1 MPIKYKNDTVD
12 NPLTPMSVA
21 GISERMILIPG
32 LIDFSFYSFKD
43 SLQLLKN
50 VAERRH
56 GAVIIAPY
64 SCWEQEVKFPIRSGE
79 VNDIVGKMHNK
90 DTVQLF
96 FQTGMYDGIDL
107 PGDACRLLIMDGD
120 TITRMITQRIKQ
132 GLSRGARGS
141 SDYCTDILLGKD
153 LTSWISLEIN
163 LSYFT
168 SATKVRIEIGKNVS
182 K

>member
-1 MPIKYKNDTVD
+1 MCNCFINKNKFTITPIQLILNNFPTFMNAKRKIYISVTISDDGDIIRTFDVTNSAVD

-50 VAERRH
+50 VAEKRH

-64 SCWEQEVKFPIRSGE
+64 SRWEQEVKFPRRSGE

-96 FQTGMYDGIDL
+96 FQTGMYDGVVFVM
-107 PGDACRLLIMDGD
+107 R
-120 TITRMITQRIKQ
+120 
-132 GLSRGARGS
+132 
-141 SDYCTDILLGKD
+141 
-153 LTSWISLEIN
+153 
-163 LSYFT
+163 
-168 SATKVRIEIGKNVS
+168 
-182 K
+182 